1 MRSSVAAAMPALL
14 LLLVPCLLHGADAR
28 SFRIT
33 SHSSTSVFSFGGGD
47 FADTGS
53 SLRPSSS
60 APLIESRRDGEAT
73 VSRRTSGDGRV
84 ILDFAANDAYD
95 LPSVPSYLEL
105 EDTSHN
111 FSKGANFA
119 VAGATALGGHVGSSV
134 SSFLQHR
141 PPTPLSSFGAQ
152 IGWFEQLRP
161 SLCATPER
169 CDECLGKSL
178 FVAGFGWND
187 YLLLL
192 AANKTVDETRT
203 HARTVVKAI
212 ADGVERLVKLGAKR
226 VVVPGILPMGCA
238 PVILSLYAS
247 PGESGHDRYGCLVR
261 FNDLAR
267 YHNELLADEV
277 AGLQEKRKEDGVSI
291 SFGGVWIPGLRIS
304 PRFWTSQR
312 RVKRELVMDNQS

>member
-1 MRSSVAAAMPALL
+1 MRSSIAAAVPALLLL

-28 SFRIT
+28 PFRIT
-33 SHSSTSVFSFGGGD
+33 SHSSTSVFSFGGDD

-53 SLRPSSS
+53 SLRPSSAS
-60 APLIESRRDGEAT
+60 LIESRRDGETT
-73 VSRRTSGDGRV
+73 VSRRASGDGRV
-84 ILDFAANDAYD
+84 ILDFAGTCTFVTPPTPMHAAGTLTANARHMHAANDAYD
-95 LPSVPSYLEL
+95 LPFVPSYL

-141 PPTPLSSFGAQ
+141 PPTPLSSFGTQ

-192 AANKTVDETRT
+192 AANKTVDETRM

-212 ADGVERLVKLGAKR
+212 ADGVEV
-226 VVVPGILPMGCA
+226 
-238 PVILSLYAS
+238 
-247 PGESGHDRYGCLVR
+247 
-261 FNDLAR
+261 
-267 YHNELLADEV
+267 LLCC
-277 AGLQEKRKEDGVSI
+277 S
-291 SFGGVWIPGLRIS
+291 
-304 PRFWTSQR
+304 
-312 RVKRELVMDNQS
+312 

>member
-1 MRSSVAAAMPALL
+1 M
-14 LLLVPCLLHGADAR
+14 H
-28 SFRIT
+28 
-33 SHSSTSVFSFGGGD
+33 
-47 FADTGS
+47 
-53 SLRPSSS
+53 
-60 APLIESRRDGEAT
+60 
-73 VSRRTSGDGRV
+73 
-84 ILDFAANDAYD
+84 AANDAYD

-192 AANKTVDETRT
+192 AANKTVDETRM

-212 ADGVERLVKLGAKR
+212 ADGVEV
-226 VVVPGILPMGCA
+226 
-238 PVILSLYAS
+238 
-247 PGESGHDRYGCLVR
+247 
-261 FNDLAR
+261 
-267 YHNELLADEV
+267 LLCC
-277 AGLQEKRKEDGVSI
+277 S
-291 SFGGVWIPGLRIS
+291 
-304 PRFWTSQR
+304 
-312 RVKRELVMDNQS
+312 